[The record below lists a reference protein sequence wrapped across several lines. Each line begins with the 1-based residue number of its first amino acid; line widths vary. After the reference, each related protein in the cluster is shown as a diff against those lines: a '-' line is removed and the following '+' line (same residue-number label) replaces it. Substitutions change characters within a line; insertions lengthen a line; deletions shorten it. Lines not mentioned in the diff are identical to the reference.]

1 MNKELSM
8 TRTSEA
14 LILAAVL
21 IGIAVL
27 SVFDVI
33 PAQVAQY
40 APLAVVP
47 FLVSRRRATCA
58 VRAC

>member
-1 MNKELSM
+1 M
-8 TRTSEA
+8 TPIQEA
-14 LILAAVL
+14 LCLAAAL

-33 PAQVAQY
+33 PAEVAQF

-47 FLVSRRRATCA
+47 WVVRRNACA
-58 VRAC
+58 AQGC

>member
-1 MNKELSM
+1 M
-8 TRTSEA
+8 TRIQEA
-14 LILAAVL
+14 FCLAAGL
-21 IGIAVL
+21 IGIALL

-47 FLVSRRRATCA
+47 WVVRRN
-58 VRAC
+58 ACTLAGRGA